1 MVSAAPTILALE
13 TDSAWAV
20 VLAVSAVTLTAAI
33 LLRRLIGR
41 PGGFGAGLLLAVP
54 LLLPI
59 VAALVFQRAVL
70 PEIAVLEPVG
80 AALFDRPNRL
90 LHVLLVTDGASDR
103 VIPYA
108 LSGSAGPWLL
118 VIGLGASSFML
129 LRRLL
134 GTVMVHRLLRQCRPL
149 GKERREAAVRDRVEA
164 LAHAVGLRRS
174 PEVLI
179 LPPGLS
185 GAFVVGTRRPR
196 ILLARG
202 LMQALDQDELEGVLA
217 HEIAHLESRD
227 VPVVVGA
234 GVLRDMVAWNPLA
247 HLAFRRLLTDRELE
261 ADRRAAALT
270 GRPLELASGLVKMC
284 RLMRQERLSAAWT
297 GVAFLRPAGRVSRR
311 VNNLLA
317 LADGGTETAGAGRV
331 PYLAAALLVA
341 LLGLQAGA
349 KLAAQDASAFAIVV
363 GTTEGVE
370 RGLWVPKHERSRA
383 LREAEAR
390 EAGRSQAPQAV
401 ARSPRYP
408 ELLDGI
414 VKEKDLPKWMRT
426 LSRLSARLNLSPTT
440 LRWQGRAVPLL
451 DQSTVGPISFIRM
464 ESQLG
469 GL

>member
-1 MVSAAPTILALE
+1 
-13 TDSAWAV
+13 
-20 VLAVSAVTLTAAI
+20 
-33 LLRRLIGR
+33 
-41 PGGFGAGLLLAVP
+41 
-54 LLLPI
+54 
-59 VAALVFQRAVL
+59 
-70 PEIAVLEPVG
+70 
-80 AALFDRPNRL
+80 
-90 LHVLLVTDGASDR
+90 
-103 VIPYA
+103 
-108 LSGSAGPWLL
+108 
-118 VIGLGASSFML
+118 
-129 LRRLL
+129 
-134 GTVMVHRLLRQCRPL
+134 
-149 GKERREAAVRDRVEA
+149 
-164 LAHAVGLRRS
+164 
-174 PEVLI
+174 
-179 LPPGLS
+179 
-185 GAFVVGTRRPR
+185 
-196 ILLARG
+196 
-202 LMQALDQDELEGVLA
+202 
-217 HEIAHLESRD
+217 
-227 VPVVVGA
+227 
-234 GVLRDMVAWNPLA
+234 
-247 HLAFRRLLTDRELE
+247 
-261 ADRRAAALT
+261 
-270 GRPLELASGLVKMC
+270 
-284 RLMRQERLSAAWT
+284 MRQERLSAAWT

-349 KLAAQDASAFAIVV
+349 RLAAQDASAFAIVV

-426 LSRLSARLNLSPTT
+426 LSRLSARLNVSPTT